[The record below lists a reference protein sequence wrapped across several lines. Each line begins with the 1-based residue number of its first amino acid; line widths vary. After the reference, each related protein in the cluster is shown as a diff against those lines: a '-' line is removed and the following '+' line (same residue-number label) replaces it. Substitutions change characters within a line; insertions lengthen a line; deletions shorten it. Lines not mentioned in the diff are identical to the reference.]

1 MNRHFG
7 ATHHIQPSN
16 IHDTTG
22 ITPSIQRSRSCF
34 ENSAFWQ
41 CLDNRI
47 GRKRV
52 PSAKF
57 FDIRPGTADPAR
69 YYNTLHCPSR
79 LSGMMDGRSR
89 IATIRI
95 GNDAEDPTPAVKFN
109 LEDHLRTSSVVLDQY
124 GGLINREEYYPFGD
138 TCFGAFAKKRY
149 RYVGREKDSESG
161 LYYYGAR
168 YYSSWTCRFVSVDP
182 LAPKYPQ
189 LTPYNYA
196 ANDPIGDLD
205 IDGMQN
211 TKTPEG
217 GGSGGSSAK
226 QVPDQGGLPTFE
238 LGEVEVIGIKP
249 PSAGPRIEASP
260 TAAVAP
266 LVLAAAVAE
275 PLEAAVGTSVVEGYT
290 YSEMLQSAG
299 VAESPSGGGP
309 NWLLRVGFTVG
320 AILMPAGGTGAGSV
334 PLQRPF
340 RSEPNYDLMDTE
352 HDPKSEFAYQDL
364 EPSIAQPATES
375 TSTPLTRYGE
385 STATAT
391 EERFRFYATYTK
403 TGVRSDGTTI
413 TYSGRTSGWTTNST
427 GPTREEAERAVA
439 LRDFG
444 HHMTALGFGRA
455 VLDKASLSRAA
466 IRGREQQLIDHFGG
480 AWKSDNGTSGNAIR
494 AVSKYNLA
502 GPAYHMAANA
512 LFGELHKYTGYRLF
526 P

>member
-1 MNRHFG
+1 L
-7 ATHHIQPSN
+7 PV
-16 IHDTTG
+16 
-22 ITPSIQRSRSCF
+22 
-34 ENSAFWQ
+34 
-41 CLDNRI
+41 L
-47 GRKRV
+47 
-52 PSAKF
+52 
-57 FDIRPGTADPAR
+57 
-69 YYNTLHCPSR
+69 
-79 LSGMMDGRSR
+79 
-89 IATIRI
+89 
-95 GNDAEDPTPAVKFN
+95 
-109 LEDHLRTSSVVLDQY
+109 SVVSS
-124 GGLINREEYYPFGD
+124 
-138 TCFGAFAKKRY
+138 KKRLTPRSSEQNARSNNQY
-149 RYVGREKDSESG
+149 RYVGKERDGESG

-168 YYSSWTCRFVSVDP
+168 YYAAWTCRFVSVDP
-182 LAPKYPQ
+182 LAAKYPQ
-189 LTPYNYA
+189 ITPYNYA

-211 TKTPEG
+211 TKTAAG
-217 GGSGGSSAK
+217 GGSGGGSAK
-226 QVPDQGGLPTFE
+226 QVPDRGGLPTFE

-309 NWLLRVGFTVG
+309 NWLLRVGFTVV

-375 TSTPLTRYGE
+375 TSTPLTRYGQ

-391 EERFRFYATYTK
+391 EEKRYRFYATYTK
-403 TGVRSDGTTI
+403 TGTRLDGSTI
-413 TYSGRTSGWTTNST
+413 TYSGRTSGWTRNPA
-427 GPTREEAERAVA
+427 GPSRAEAQLAVT
-439 LRDFG
+439 LRDYG
-444 HHMTALGFGRA
+444 HHMTPLGYGRA
-455 VLDKASLSRAA
+455 VLDRASLSRDA
-466 IRGREQQLIDHFGG
+466 IRGREQQLIDKHGG
-480 AWKSDNGTSGNAIR
+480 AWKFDKGTSGNALR
-494 AVSKYNLA
+494 AVSKSNHK
-502 GPAYHMAANA
+502 GHGYHLSANA
-512 LFGELHKYTGYRLF
+512 LFGELHEYTGYRLT